1 VFVGKLLKIKYDT
14 SMKMLIHVLVT
25 ALALLFVAYVIP
37 GISVENFYAA
47 LLASI
52 VLGLLN
58 LIVKPILVIL
68 TLPIT
73 LLTLGLFLLVIN
85 AGLFLLAAQFLDG
98 FYVENLLTAL
108 VGSILVSFVSALGN
122 KMLT

>member
-1 VFVGKLLKIKYDT
+1 
-14 SMKMLIHVLVT
+14 MKMLIHVLVT